1 MQYSPYDPW
10 RKYAPVFGALSLAG
24 GGAAGLSGIGTAISA
39 ANTLAGGGYA
49 AEHGQMQQNLADFQA
64 NQDIENAASTT
75 AAAQRQA
82 IGISQQANLARSSAV
97 AGAAAGGVN
106 ADTGS
111 ALVNQAQIASRGAN
125 QSNFDLW
132 SGQNRA
138 TSLMN
143 QAGAKQYSGYM
154 DLLGGEEAQ
163 RSSDLSAASTIAG
176 GGASILR
183 NYGKAPPGG

>member
-24 GGAAGLSGIGTAISA
+24 GGAGALSGIGTAISA

-64 NQDIENAASTT
+64 NRDIENAASTT
-75 AAAQRQA
+75 ATAQRQA
-82 IGISQQANLARSSAV
+82 IATSQQANLARSSAV
-97 AGAAAGGVN
+97 ARAAAGGVN

-111 ALVNQAQIASRGAN
+111 ALVDQAQIASRGAN

>member
-1 MQYSPYDPW
+1 
-10 RKYAPVFGALSLAG
+10 L
-24 GGAAGLSGIGTAISA
+24 
-39 ANTLAGGGYA
+39 A
-49 AEHGQMQQNLADFQA
+49 AEIAVPMPESHGQMQQNLADFQA

-75 AAAQRQA
+75 ASAQRQA
-82 IGISQQANLARSSAV
+82 ISISQQANLARSSAV

-111 ALVNQAQIASRGAN
+111 ALLNQAQIASRGAN

-138 TSLMN
+138 TGLMN

-154 DLLGGEEAQ
+154 DLLGGEENQ

-183 NYGKAPPGG
+183 NYGRAPPGG